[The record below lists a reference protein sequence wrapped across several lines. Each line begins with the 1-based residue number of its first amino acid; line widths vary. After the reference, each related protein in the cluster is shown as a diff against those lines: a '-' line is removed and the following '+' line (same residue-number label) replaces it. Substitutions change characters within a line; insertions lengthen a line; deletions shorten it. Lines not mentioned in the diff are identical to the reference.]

1 MVVELAGGFWVRLHE
16 FEEMK
21 VCLEAALE
29 SAFFTV
35 GWVFVAVF
43 LELRWESEDTG
54 CDAICPFCL

>member
-29 SAFFTV
+29 SAFFAV

-43 LELRWESEDTG
+43 L
-54 CDAICPFCL
+54 